1 MKITVYLSS
10 LVLLLLFTQCA
21 TEKNIRQIGFY
32 NVENLFDTID
42 GVNDDAEFLPTGKN
56 SWNSERYNEKLN
68 HINQV
73 IDQWENPLMIGF
85 CEIENAHVVR
95 DVLRKSSKINKY
107 GLVHFESADARGI
120 DVALAYDSAS
130 ITLVQSGYLRFKLP
144 TDETHATRDILWAK
158 FALEK
163 DTLIAMVNHWPSRSG
178 GQAESEANR
187 IAAATRA
194 RVFIDSVLAANNQAK
209 IIFMGDLNDYPGDKA
224 PQLVAEKLN
233 PQITAIS
240 GEFGGSY
247 NYKGEWDVLDHMLVS
262 KGLNTK
268 KGFSVIENSGCIHSY
283 DFLLEEFKGSIV
295 PFRTYAG
302 SKYLGGYSDHFPVS
316 FEISLP

>member
-1 MKITVYLSS
+1 
-10 LVLLLLFTQCA
+10 
-21 TEKNIRQIGFY
+21 
-32 NVENLFDTID
+32 
-42 GVNDDAEFLPTGKN
+42 
-56 SWNSERYNEKLN
+56 
-68 HINQV
+68 
-73 IDQWENPLMIGF
+73 
-85 CEIENAHVVR
+85 
-95 DVLRKSSKINKY
+95 
-107 GLVHFESADARGI
+107 
-120 DVALAYDSAS
+120 
-130 ITLVQSGYLRFKLP
+130 LRFKLP
-144 TDETHATRDILWAK
+144 TDETHPTRHILWAK
-158 FALEK
+158 FTLEK

-178 GQAESEANR
+178 GQVESEANR

-194 RVFIDSVLAANNQAK
+194 RVFIDSVLVVNNQAK
-209 IIFMGDLNDYPGDKA
+209 IIFMGDLNDHPRDKA

-262 KGLNTK
+262 KGLNSK

-283 DFLLEEFKGSIV
+283 DFLLEEYKGSIV

-302 SKYLGGYSDHFPVS
+302 SKYLGGYSDHFPIS